1 MKDAGVKIHNEASS
15 PRNSE
20 KMRIEQH
27 LTQQQLADRL
37 GVSSAAILSYENGVR
52 EPPLE
57 LLCRLATIFSTST
70 DRLLGRIPP
79 NQETAVRKLEN
90 DFSVLLHN
98 FLSENL

>member
-1 MKDAGVKIHNEASS
+1 MKHRLPETLK
-15 PRNSE
+15 

-37 GVSSAAILSYENGVR
+37 GVSSAAISSYENGVR

-57 LLCRLATIFSTST
+57 LLYRLATIFSTST
-70 DRLLGRIPP
+70 DRLLGRIPS

-90 DFSVLLHN
+90 DFLVLRHN